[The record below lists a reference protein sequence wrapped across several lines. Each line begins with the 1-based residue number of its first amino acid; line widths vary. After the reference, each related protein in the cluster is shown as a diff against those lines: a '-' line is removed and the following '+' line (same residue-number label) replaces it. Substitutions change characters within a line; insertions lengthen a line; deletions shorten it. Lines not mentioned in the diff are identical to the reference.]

1 MASNNVCSSCLR
13 AMRQQARL
21 NIQKAPSRQPTLS
34 RAYQPAQRTFT
45 TNTRNQ
51 AEEKPA
57 KRPPPPPPPQP
68 THEKNID
75 TPAFQNFAAQLR
87 KSSALRS
94 TTEPYIAYGGT
105 EDLFQECSRQCSY
118 TIPSA
123 LETPPAAPPMNEA
136 GDHLGQG
143 SGWWLEP
150 KAKNG
155 LGLEVTFN
163 SWAQVLFLHMWML
176 TVRFRCF
183 PEKYVKDWHQN
194 LLDHFFYAAEDRMA
208 TWHGMAARGT
218 RNKNLKD
225 LWLQWRGVQLGYD
238 EGLIKGDAVLAAA
251 IWRNLF
257 KGNENVDISDVAT
270 VTAYVMRELQ
280 RLGAMDDTRI
290 TEGQVKFSDPK
301 TVAPSLAKESPSMR
315 QHLTAEELKAPQQ
328 VKA

>member
-1 MASNNVCSSCLR
+1 MKFNPELVVRSSIRDLIDIERCTRLFFKPSHYTMASTNVCSSCLR

-21 NIQKAPSRQPTLS
+21 SIQKAPSRSSTLS

-57 KRPPPPPPPQP
+57 KRPPPPPQP

-123 LETPPAAPPMNEA
+123 LETPPATPPMNEA

-150 KAKNG
+150 KTKGG

-163 SWAQVLFLHMWML
+163 SWEIGRAHV
-176 TVRFRCF
+176 
-183 PEKYVKDWHQN
+183 
-194 LLDHFFYAAEDRMA
+194 
-208 TWHGMAARGT
+208 
-218 RNKNLKD
+218 
-225 LWLQWRGVQLGYD
+225 
-238 EGLIKGDAVLAAA
+238 
-251 IWRNLF
+251 
-257 KGNENVDISDVAT
+257 
-270 VTAYVMRELQ
+270 
-280 RLGAMDDTRI
+280 
-290 TEGQVKFSDPK
+290 
-301 TVAPSLAKESPSMR
+301 
-315 QHLTAEELKAPQQ
+315 
-328 VKA
+328 